1 MELTN
6 TLDMALPEYQAPLT
20 LPAVCDLL
28 PSPVQY
34 RHAVINTFVH
44 VHNSVRKVCTL
55 VFEKRILRFKI
66 LEFPLYISAERE

>member
-6 TLDMALPEYQAPLT
+6 TLDMARPEYQAPLT

-44 VHNSVRKVCTL
+44 VHNSVRKVS
-55 VFEKRILRFKI
+55 ILCS
-66 LEFPLYISAERE
+66 YI